1 MEKKT
6 INPEVLKE
14 RIEKMKN
21 SGNPLLKRMAEVIE
35 KNMKL
40 NTLNK

>member
-6 INPEVLKE
+6 INTEVLKE

-21 SGNPLLKRMAEVIE
+21 SGNPLLKRLAKIIE
-35 KNMKL
+35 RNMKL
-40 NTLNK
+40 NSLNK

>member
-6 INPEVLKE
+6 INSEVLKE

-21 SGNPLLKRMAEVIE
+21 SGIPLLKKMAEDIE
-35 KNMKL
+35 KKL
-40 NTLNK
+40 K